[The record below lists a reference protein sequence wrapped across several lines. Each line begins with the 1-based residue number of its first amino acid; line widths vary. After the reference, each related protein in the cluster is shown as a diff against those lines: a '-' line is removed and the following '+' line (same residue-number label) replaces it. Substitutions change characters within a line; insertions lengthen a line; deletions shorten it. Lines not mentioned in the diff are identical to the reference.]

1 MQVHQNAPDG
11 PQLKEGLIPGV
22 DGSSQLFGQRVT
34 AAGRINPDMF
44 L

>member
-1 MQVHQNAPDG
+1 MQKFGDVPDEA
-11 PQLKEGLIPGV
+11 QVEGLIPGV

-34 AAGRINPDMF
+34 TAGRINPDMF